1 MYGFLCEHWLKP
13 ANFQKNLLISRL
25 LNWWRDKKNTE
36 GTSLFGST
44 TTNNPSVII
53 DKKCHHLL
61 TPIYQ
66 KSETHCK
73 MNMLKLTYQTYL
85 EAGKSQQLLSP
96 STSSLPLQMLSTLPL
111 QSYTATASFFY
122 LGSCLTCHCLYLI
135 VNIIR
140 VSHSGGTWGA
150 PPPISQFFSKTPPH
164 QNQCSPWGAHPPP
177 PT

>member
-1 MYGFLCEHWLKP
+1 MLHLFHSLCLNFTTETEVYGFLCEHWLKP

-25 LNWWRDKKNTE
+25 LNLWRDKKNTE

-66 KSETHCK
+66 KNETHCK

-85 EAGKSQQLLSP
+85 EAGKSQQLLPPPTP
-96 STSSLPLQMLSTLPL
+96 SFTNVVHPTPTILH
-111 QSYTATASFFY
+111 
-122 LGSCLTCHCLYLI
+122 CHCL
-135 VNIIR
+135 
-140 VSHSGGTWGA
+140 
-150 PPPISQFFSKTPPH
+150 FFL
-164 QNQCSPWGAHPPP
+164 PWFLLNMSLSLFNS
-177 PT
+177 